1 MRKAVKMRKNTFES
15 KSQILL
21 QLSPLIVFSLM
32 IDATVQPFFCRN
44 KIKIGRMSNMTVYEG
59 VSSGINE
66 RKRKVQNPFSAIK
79 KERGKV
85 NSKLAVFKLLKCE
98 ILKFY
103 SKNIHSHSSSYSFLH
118 PAIYSWWHTEG
129 QKFTFCFL
137 KEDFNCSSEEIV
149 ILSRDYLW
157 RIDNHPED
165 ASLMWKMI
173 SHHQN

>member
-21 QLSPLIVFSLM
+21 QLSPLFVFSLM
-32 IDATVQPFFCRN
+32 IDATVQPFFYRS
-44 KIKIGRMSNMTVYEG
+44 KIKIGRMSNMTVYMRG
-59 VSSGINE
+59 LRDKWTKAKSL
-66 RKRKVQNPFSAIK
+66 NPFSAIK

-85 NSKLAVFKLLKCE
+85 NSKLAVSELLRCE

-118 PAIYSWWHTEG
+118 PAIYSWWHAEG
-129 QKFTFCFL
+129 QKCTFCFL

-157 RIDNHPED
+157 RIDNHPEA
-165 ASLMWKMI
+165 ASLMWKII